1 MQNSVDNIPLSAM
14 PKNNFLHF
22 LQQSGWKIPPPQRQR
37 IAPPPFEEDG
47 VVEYLPEIHMLVPKG
62 WRLEPPGDKCVCDR
76 CIQMRCTCI
85 PSGSTAI
92 SLQIESCLVH
102 GQDTLV
108 GRMYRALHALHNE
121 EIAKEIAMDPTK
133 EQEGL

>member
-1 MQNSVDNIPLSAM
+1 MQNSVDNIPRY
-14 PKNNFLHF
+14 KFLHF

-47 VVEYLPEIHMLVPKG
+47 GVEYLDEIDMLVPKG
-62 WRLEPPGDKCVCDR
+62 WRPPPPGDKCVCDR
-76 CIQMRCTCI
+76 CTQMVCSCLEDDTK
-85 PSGSTAI
+85 PT
-92 SLQIESCLVH
+92 ESCYLH

-108 GRMYRALHALHNE
+108 GRLYRALHTLHNE

-133 EQEGL
+133 V